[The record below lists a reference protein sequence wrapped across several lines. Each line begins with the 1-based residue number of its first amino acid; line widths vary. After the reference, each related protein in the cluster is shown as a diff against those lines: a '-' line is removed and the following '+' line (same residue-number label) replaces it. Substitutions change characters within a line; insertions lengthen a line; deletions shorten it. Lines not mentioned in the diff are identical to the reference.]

1 MGFVEFKEKQ
11 IQDMYDLFLTVC
23 KQIREDSYSARQMP
37 PKQQE
42 SFVKLYVVFKELVPF
57 MLEKN
62 VVNLM
67 DWDIKKK
74 GKEVTTR
81 ENIGK
86 IMDLPHMET
95 LKAELAEKVRKASV
109 TSFPNVNTR
118 MNESTLVS

>member
-1 MGFVEFKEKQ
+1 
-11 IQDMYDLFLTVC
+11 MYDLFLVVC
-23 KQIREDSYSARQMP
+23 KQIREDSYNARQMP

-42 SFVKLYVVFKELVPF
+42 SFVKLYVGFKELVPF

-74 GKEVTTR
+74 GKEITTR

-86 IMDLPHMET
+86 IMDLPHMEI

-118 MNESTLVS
+118 TNNSTHVS